1 MACVLLPSGVY
12 TLVKWH
18 RAHFWLFPRTWIFA
32 EALFVFLWERVKPVC
47 LALRPV
53 LGFFLSC
60 TFRLLCGPSTHSAIL
75 FPSSRLGGCELA
87 VKRTRPPLVW
97 FMSLDCWPLLSSH
110 SGSGSLG
117 THAAL
122 SPSCS
127 EKEGHTSVPLQCCRL
142 MYVKVQVTTS
152 CLHRVLLFDT
162 ADAWVLFFF
171 FDTMLYHCIW
181 SISANTTGI
190 WCWMYS
196 KYL

>member
-1 MACVLLPSGVY
+1 MTQSS
-12 TLVKWH
+12 
-18 RAHFWLFPRTWIFA
+18 
-32 EALFVFLWERVKPVC
+32 FLNISKNLNFCRSSVC
-47 LALRPV
+47 LPLRKGKTC
-53 LGFFLSC
+53 LSGAQTSSRCFLSC
-60 TFRLLCGPSTHSAIL
+60 KFRLLCGPSTHSAIL

-127 EKEGHTSVPLQCCRL
+127 EKEGHRWVPLQCCRL
-142 MYVKVQVTTS
+142 MYAKVQATTS
-152 CLHRVLLFDT
+152 CFHRVPLCDT
-162 ADAWVLFFF
+162 KDASFGLFFF
-171 FDTMLYHCIW
+171 CDTILYHCIW
-181 SISANTTGI
+181 SISANTTGM

-196 KYL
+196 RYL